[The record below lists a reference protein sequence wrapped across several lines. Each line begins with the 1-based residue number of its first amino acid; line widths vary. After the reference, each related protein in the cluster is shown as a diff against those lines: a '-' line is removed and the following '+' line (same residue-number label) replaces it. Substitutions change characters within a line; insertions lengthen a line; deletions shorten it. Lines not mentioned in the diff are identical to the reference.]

1 MYLVD
6 IKSANNDVIGLFG
19 GGGERGLR
27 LAGVASL
34 GVVLDDA
41 SVTSICVSPEAR
53 GQGLGE
59 ALMVGLMR
67 VVAVREAASVCLE
80 VRADSNA
87 PAVALY
93 RKVLN
98 AALFD
103 ACPCACYYSRS
114 VKHMCANTHA
124 HSSADACSFM
134 RPPVLAPPPR
144 SHPPPPSSRCC
155 QPP

>member
-67 VVAVREAASVCLE
+67 VVAERGATSVCLE

-93 RKVLN
+93 RKVLS
-98 AALFD
+98 APLCGARPR
-103 ACPCACYYSRS
+103 ACCYSRCMYMGMY
-114 VKHMCANTHA
+114 VHTDTHA
-124 HSSADACSFM
+124 CTSERRHTHIH
-134 RPPVLAPPPR
+134 APTRKNLPLL
-144 SHPPPPSSRCC
+144 
-155 QPP
+155 